1 MTPEIFI
8 TAGVAVY
15 SPQIFEP
22 TKTQAF
28 SINSADNL
36 HLSQPVPVKMHFETY
51 ARKCIPIQWYPIR
64 LWQLIVLIYSIIDSI
79 FFDMDWLIYQNSWH
93 IQIWPVFPS
102 VFILN
107 ENKIST
113 QQGMEFFVTVH
124 ISSNLAVV
132 LSIAS

>member
-1 MTPEIFI
+1 MFSTKLVVISFDLKTLSLMTPEIFI

-51 ARKCIPIQWYPIR
+51 ARKCIPIQ
-64 LWQLIVLIYSIIDSI
+64 
-79 FFDMDWLIYQNSWH
+79 
-93 IQIWPVFPS
+93 
-102 VFILN
+102 
-107 ENKIST
+107 
-113 QQGMEFFVTVH
+113 
-124 ISSNLAVV
+124 
-132 LSIAS
+132 